1 MRKNMTTLN
10 QLIFKPRKIKKK
22 LNTKKAL
29 NKCPQKLAICN
40 KIRIMSPKKPNS
52 AQRQVARVKI
62 VSTNQFITVY
72 ISGEGHSLQQY
83 SNVLIRG
90 GRVRDLPG
98 IRYKIIRGNLDAM
111 PPVDNKRNQRRSK
124 FGIPKLK
131 EKINVKI
138 STKKS

>member
-1 MRKNMTTLN
+1 MTTLN
-10 QLIFKPRKIKKK
+10 QLLYKPRKQKIK
-22 LNTKKAL
+22 LQTKKAL

-40 KIRIMSPKKPNS
+40 KIRIMAPKKPNS

-62 VSTNQFITVY
+62 VSTNKFLTVY
-72 ISGEGHSLQQY
+72 ISGEGHTLQQY

-98 IRYKIIRGNLDAM
+98 IKYKIIRGNRDAKATT
-111 PPVDNKRNQRRSK
+111 DNTRNQRRSK
-124 FGIPKLK
+124 FGIPKIK

-138 STKKS
+138 TTKK